1 MNTREQQ
8 QRAVV
13 VAALRELADLL
24 ESDETLP
31 VPQHGRLQA
40 CVALCQSQGAR
51 FAAVRAFADRLDVD
65 VIETERGARSATK
78 FFGPIQYFAHANSDD
93 YDGERRCVERIV
105 PADEDAALFAETQ
118 VAA

>member
-1 MNTREQQ
+1 MTREQQ
-8 QRAVV
+8 QRVVV

-24 ESDETLP
+24 ESDESLP

-65 VIETERGARSATK
+65 VIESPRGSRSATK
-78 FFGPIQYFAHANSDD
+78 FFGPIQYFAHANADD
-93 YDGERRCVERIV
+93 YGTEAEREDRIV

-118 VAA
+118 VTA